1 MNRLAR
7 LIAVIIGTLLIAA
20 VLINLSNVAGRYLLD
35 KPIYWAEEGMVYL
48 QIALVIIGAALV
60 TRDNAHLRMDA
71 VEHLM
76 PARLKRKIDLVTAL
90 LTVVVTLVLTWY
102 SVGIVAGMLENDQR
116 SMVSQIPL
124 AIPFGVLPLG
134 FALIALF
141 ALLRLI
147 ALVRHADRR

>member
-1 MNRLAR
+1 
-7 LIAVIIGTLLIAA
+7 
-20 VLINLSNVAGRYLLD
+20 
-35 KPIYWAEEGMVYL
+35 
-48 QIALVIIGAALV
+48 
-60 TRDNAHLRMDA
+60 MDA